1 MNNKIKI
8 ALVLAGAGTLLW
20 QLRKKQNGKKKV
32 FTAPDGNTYKE
43 NQMYRTFD
51 NKVYQNGKEIRF
63 NTPVIEQQNLSSQQ
77 HSDASEYNTGKN
89 YQNINKNPTYHQ
101 KGVRHH

>member
-8 ALVLAGAGTLLW
+8 ALALAGAGTLIW
-20 QLRKKQNGKKKV
+20 SLRKKQNKPKV

-43 NQMYRTFD
+43 NQLYRTFD
-51 NKVYQNGKEIRF
+51 NKVYQNGKEMKF
-63 NTPVIEQQNLSSQQ
+63 NTPVTNQENNLSQQ
-77 HSDASEYNTGKN
+77 HSDAAEYNTGKN

>member
-8 ALVLAGAGTLLW
+8 ALALAGAGALIW
-20 QLRKKQNGKKKV
+20 QLRRKQNGKKKI

-43 NQMYRTFD
+43 NQLYRTFD
-51 NKVYQNGKEIRF
+51 NKVYQNGKETRF
-63 NTPVIEQQNLSSQQ
+63 NTPVTGQQ
-77 HSDASEYNTGKN
+77 HSSAQQYKDANEYNAGKN
-89 YQNINKNPTYHQ
+89 YQNINKNLTYHQ